1 MRPEVA
7 STKLSPARQ
16 HSTHVMFHLR
26 FTVIIFFCAQ
36 ILPLMRHYISRND
49 KLIGENRL
57 RKQRLRRGVVFI
69 KRQMTEMGVYRGKK
83 KKRLVP

>member
-1 MRPEVA
+1 
-7 STKLSPARQ
+7 
-16 HSTHVMFHLR
+16 
-26 FTVIIFFCAQ
+26 
-36 ILPLMRHYISRND
+36 MRHYISRND